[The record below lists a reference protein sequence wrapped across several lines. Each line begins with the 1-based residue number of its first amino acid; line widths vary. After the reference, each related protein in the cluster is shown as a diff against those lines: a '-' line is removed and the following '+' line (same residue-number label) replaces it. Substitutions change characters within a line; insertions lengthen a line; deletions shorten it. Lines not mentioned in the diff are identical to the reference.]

1 MKKLYSLIITLFM
14 SGWLFG
20 QQAPMTTQYMFNT
33 LLINPAYAGSKP
45 FTSATM
51 MVRKQW
57 AGFKGSP
64 TTETASIHGALE
76 DKNVGLGLY
85 ISNDHAGITNRTEL
99 FGSYSYTIEYGE
111 SKLAF
116 GLQAGLSYLKST
128 LSDLVYND
136 NNDPVYD
143 KNTVNNVLP
152 NFGAGLYYHTDLF
165 YAGISA
171 PLLLSYDPLKTLSV
185 EMTDVHHIRRHYFL
199 TTGYVFSLSEQVKL
213 KPSVLLKYVN
223 GAPLQYDINANLL
236 LNNIIWIGT
245 SYRSNDALAIIGE
258 YQLSKK
264 LRIGYSFDYSLTIL
278 RNHSA
283 GSHEFML
290 GYDFGYNVP
299 KIKTPRYF

>member
-99 FGSYSYTIEYGE
+99 FGSYSYTIEG
-111 SKLAF
+111 S
-116 GLQAGLSYLKST
+116 
-128 LSDLVYND
+128 
-136 NNDPVYD
+136 
-143 KNTVNNVLP
+143 
-152 NFGAGLYYHTDLF
+152 
-165 YAGISA
+165 
-171 PLLLSYDPLKTLSV
+171 LLSL
-185 EMTDVHHIRRHYFL
+185 
-199 TTGYVFSLSEQVKL
+199 
-213 KPSVLLKYVN
+213 
-223 GAPLQYDINANLL
+223 
-236 LNNIIWIGT
+236 
-245 SYRSNDALAIIGE
+245 
-258 YQLSKK
+258 
-264 LRIGYSFDYSLTIL
+264 
-278 RNHSA
+278 
-283 GSHEFML
+283 
-290 GYDFGYNVP
+290 
-299 KIKTPRYF
+299 

>member
-1 MKKLYSLIITLFM
+1 MFILSDYLFA
-14 SGWLFG
+14 

-85 ISNDHAGITNRTEL
+85 IKNVGLGLYISNDHAGIINRTEL

-136 NNDPVYD
+136 NNDPVYE
-143 KNTVNNVLP
+143 KNTINNVLP

-171 PLLLSYDPLKTLSV
+171 PLLLSYDPLKSLSL

-199 TTGYVFSLSEQVKL
+199 TTGYVFS
-213 KPSVLLKYVN
+213 
-223 GAPLQYDINANLL
+223 I
-236 LNNIIWIGT
+236 
-245 SYRSNDALAIIGE
+245 
-258 YQLSKK
+258 
-264 LRIGYSFDYSLTIL
+264 F
-278 RNHSA
+278 
-283 GSHEFML
+283 
-290 GYDFGYNVP
+290 
-299 KIKTPRYF
+299 